1 MYLDES
7 GRKIEEGK
15 KNVKSGN
22 CDIELSTS
30 FFFFSFEGDR
40 RRWQLLR
47 NAIHAK
53 RMLLRIAGRSLNG
66 MAFSTETGSSR

>member
-1 MYLDES
+1 MNFMFTYLVMADPL
-7 GRKIEEGK
+7 
-15 KNVKSGN
+15 NV
-22 CDIELSTS
+22 
-30 FFFFSFEGDR
+30 FFFSLEGDR

-47 NAIHAK
+47 DAIHAK